1 MLDPAWINS
10 ETKQGGLLLSNQEA
24 GKRRL
29 LVFMCV
35 FHEVMAKMYRL

>member
-1 MLDPAWINS
+1 MLDPAWKNS

-24 GKRRL
+24 SIRGL

-35 FHEVMAKMYRL
+35 FHEVIAKMYRL